1 VSVEYDEAS
10 MEENPSSLLQPEE
23 LALEEAGLSI
33 SSALLAGDKN
43 TAAPLPRQ
51 CAWNCIL
58 PGGLKL
64 LLQQTQQIE
73 YLFRD

>member
-51 CAWNCIL
+51 CA
-58 PGGLKL
+58 
-64 LLQQTQQIE
+64 
-73 YLFRD
+73 